1 MSDTRYRNNLIVG
14 LVLFMGFIVIG
25 VAFRFLVYPDLKAD
39 LVSGTGSES
48 QYDHVVT
55 MNMDSFSGY
64 AALRSPRFDDNLRSR
79 SIKVKRVD
87 DGADYGARLKALK
100 RGNAQ
105 FAVFTIDALLKSSA
119 DLGDTP
125 ATIISIIDETAGA
138 DAIVAYK
145 SAVPDLR
152 TLDDSSAKLV
162 LTEASPSEFLGRVAI
177 AEFGLKSLPT
187 RWDGQDGAE
196 AVYKQMKRA
205 KQSEK
210 RGYVLW
216 EPFKSKALQD
226 PDVHVL
232 FDSSRLSGYI
242 VDVLVVQRQY
252 LLDHPD
258 VVQHVVEAYLQ
269 AQFHYRTSTES
280 LTALV
285 RDDAE
290 RTGAPLDAAQAQ
302 NIVDG
307 IHWRN
312 TLENYA
318 HFGLVDRRQ
327 AGSVLHLED
336 SIANITSVLQRTGAL
351 SADPLNGEPS
361 RLFYDGTLRALRDGD
376 FHPGNG
382 LGIVNDALGTAELD
396 AVRVQSAVAL
406 SESEWDALTPVGT
419 MQVKPLSFGRGGA
432 RLNVQSKRE
441 LEALA
446 RRLQALPNLYLSI
459 EGRSRSDGDPEANR
473 VLAEQR
479 AGAALLYLSERGVST
494 RRMRTRTASP
504 DATGATGAS
513 QSVAFVLSQ
522 QPY

>member
-1 MSDTRYRNNLIVG
+1 LSDTRYRNNLIVG
-14 LVLFMGFIVIG
+14 LVLFLGFIVVG
-25 VAFRFLVYPDLKAD
+25 VAFRFLLYPSLQAD

-55 MNMDSFSGY
+55 LNLDSFSGY
-64 AALRSPRFDDNLRSR
+64 AALRAPAFDDNLRSR
-79 SIKVKRVD
+79 GIKVTRVD
-87 DGADYGARLKALK
+87 DGADYGARLKAIK
-100 RGNAQ
+100 RGKAQ
-105 FAVFTIDALLKSSA
+105 FAVFTIDALLKASA
-119 DLGDTP
+119 EMGDTP
-125 ATIISIIDETAGA
+125 ATVVAVIDETAGA

-145 SAVPDLR
+145 DAVPDLR
-152 TLDDSSAKLV
+152 ALDDPSAQLV

-177 AEFGLKSLPT
+177 AEFGLTQLPT

-196 AVYKQMKRA
+196 AVYKKLKSGSRTEKRA
-205 KQSEK
+205 
-210 RGYVLW
+210 YVLW

-242 VDVLVVQRQY
+242 VDVLVVERQY
-252 LLDHPD
+252 LLDHPE

-269 AQFHYRTSTES
+269 TQYQYGRSSTSLE
-280 LTALV
+280 ALV
-285 RDDAE
+285 RDDAR
-290 RTGAPLDAAQAQ
+290 RTGAPLDEAQARS
-302 NIVDG
+302 IVEG
-307 IHWRN
+307 IRWRN

-318 HFGLVDRRQ
+318 HFGQVDRRQ
-327 AGSVLHLED
+327 SGALLHLED

-351 SADPLNGEPS
+351 SGDPLGGEPS

-382 LGIVNDALGTAELD
+382 LGVVDGALGTAQLD

-419 MQVKPLSFGRGGA
+419 MQVKSLSFGRGGA

-441 LEALA
+441 LDALT
-446 RRLQALPNLYLSI
+446 RRLQALPNLYLTI

-504 DATGATGAS
+504 GETGATGAS